1 MALLERRD
9 ELTLLRATVADA
21 SERRGAVVLISGEA
35 GIGKSS
41 LVDAWRRSPG
51 ADARVLIGWCDDL
64 LTSRTLGPFRD
75 LARTQGG
82 SLAAAVERADT
93 DGVLEAVLATLDDPL
108 RPTLLIVEDVHW
120 ADDATLDVLRYV
132 GRRIG
137 GLPAVLALTFRDEL
151 GGDHPLRRVL
161 GALPSPITRR
171 VHPGPLSAESV
182 ATLLHGS
189 GLDPSEAL
197 RVTAG
202 NPFFVTE
209 LARAGGRGSGTPQV
223 PESVAD
229 TVVSRLRELP
239 FEVRELVARLSTV
252 PRPAPAALAAALGAR
267 PELVAVAEERGLLLV
282 DGSQLRFRHELA
294 RRAVEG
300 SLPVTLRRRYHDQVL
315 GALDER
321 DAHVAWLLHHA
332 VEAGRGDVIGR
343 LGPVA
348 AADAVAAGAHREAV
362 GYQRDTLEQGAGLD
376 PGTRAEL
383 LEEHAWS
390 LYNLLRIREAATAAA
405 AALELR
411 EVAGEPHAL
420 VSALMTRSRMQWM
433 VRDRGGA
440 LESVERAARLTV
452 GLDDVELSAQVAQQQ
467 LGLWVLTGREADA
480 LARGDEALRLAR
492 ACGRA
497 DLEALVHCYRGRARR
512 ILGDPGGADE
522 LIEGIELALR
532 TGEHEAA
539 ARGYANLAI
548 ELVSGG
554 PWDAAER
561 WIEEA
566 LTFFDD
572 HDFFAHRYNVRTKE
586 ALLWMHRGRW
596 DEAEA
601 ELERLLASVGS
612 AGVLEGLALAALAQ
626 LAVRRG
632 RPDAE
637 QLVGRAWD
645 ATTAAGADSYV
656 GPAAIARVEHAWAT
670 EDADRVPRYV
680 ADALDQPLDP
690 ASRGAV
696 LRAAARAGHR
706 VEVAEPVAEPF
717 ATGLQGRWREA
728 ARAWE
733 LAGEP
738 YERALE
744 LLEARA
750 VETTLEALEVFD
762 RLGAEP
768 AARHAR
774 RQLRDLGLQ
783 RVPRGPRPST
793 RDHPAGLTD
802 RQAEVLDLVADGL
815 TNAEIAERL
824 VVSVRTVDHHVAAVL
839 QKLGVSSRREAAD
852 LAQAL
857 HRT

>member
-1 MALLERRD
+1 MALLERRA
-9 ELTLLRATVADA
+9 ELALLRATVADA
-21 SERRGAVVLISGEA
+21 SQRRGAVVLISGEA

-51 ADARVLIGWCDDL
+51 ADAHVLIGWCDDL

-75 LARTQGG
+75 LARTAGG
-82 SLAAAVERADT
+82 PLAAAVAGADT
-93 DGVLEAVLATLDDPL
+93 AGVLEAVLATLDDPL

-137 GLPAVLALTFRDEL
+137 HLPAVLALTFRDEF
-151 GGDHPLRRVL
+151 GADHPLRRVL
-161 GALPSPITRR
+161 GALPSPSTRR
-171 VHPGPLSAESV
+171 VHLHPLSAEGV
-182 ATLLHGS
+182 TALIAGS
-189 GLDPSEAL
+189 GLDPDEAL

-202 NPFFVTE
+202 NPFFLTE
-209 LARAGGRGSGTPQV
+209 LVRAGDRQEV

-239 FEVRELVARLSTV
+239 REVRELIARLSIV
-252 PRPAPAALAAALGAR
+252 PRPAPMSLATALGAR
-267 PELVAVAEERGLLLV
+267 PELVAVAEEGGLLLL

-315 GALDER
+315 EALDDR

-343 LGPVA
+343 FGPLA

-362 GYQRDTLEQGAGLD
+362 RYQRDTLEQGAGLGSD
-376 PGTRAEL
+376 TRAEL
-383 LEEHAWS
+383 LEQHAWS
-390 LYNLLRIREAATAAA
+390 LYNLLRVREAADAAA
-405 AALELR
+405 EAVRRR
-411 EVAGEPHAL
+411 EVAGEPQAL
-420 VSALMTRSRMQWM
+420 VSALLTRSRMQWM
-433 VRDRGGA
+433 VRERGGA
-440 LESVERAARLTV
+440 LDSVERAARLAAE
-452 GLDDVELSAQVAQQQ
+452 LDDVELSAQVAQQR
-467 LGLWVLTGREADA
+467 LGLWVLTGRAAEAVT
-480 LARGDEALRLAR
+480 LGDEALRLAR
-492 ACGRA
+492 AAGRA
-497 DLEALVHCYRGRARR
+497 DLESLVHCYRGRARR

-522 LIEGIELALR
+522 LIEGIELAHQA
-532 TGEHEAA
+532 GEHEAA

-548 ELVSGG
+548 QLVSGG
-554 PWDAAER
+554 PWDAAEH
-561 WIEEA
+561 WIEQA

-572 HDFFAHRYNVRTKE
+572 HDFFAHRYNVRTKQ
-586 ALLWMHRGRW
+586 ALLWLHRGRW

-612 AGVLEGLALAALAQ
+612 AGALGGLALAALAQ
-626 LAVRRG
+626 VAVRRG
-632 RPDAE
+632 RDDAE
-637 QLVGRAWD
+637 ALVERAWE
-645 ATTAAGADSYV
+645 ATTGAGADSYV
-656 GPAAIARVEHAWAT
+656 GPAAVARVEHAWAT
-670 EDADRVPRYV
+670 GDAERLPALV
-680 ADALDQPLDP
+680 ADALAQPLDP
-690 ASRGAV
+690 ARRGAV
-696 LRAAARAGHR
+696 LRAAARAGHL
-706 VEVAEPVAEPF
+706 VEVADPVAEPY
-717 ATGLQGRWREA
+717 ATGLQGRWRDA

-733 LAGEP
+733 LAGAP

-774 RQLRDLGLQ
+774 RQLRELGLQ

-839 QKLGVSSRREAAD
+839 QKLGVSSRHDAAEV
-852 LAQAL
+852 AHAL
-857 HRT
+857 HHS